1 MKYWFH
7 NHTRGSSSGNGTRGV
22 LKLSTVPKLLQ
33 PWQAYQNKFYDTKL
47 KHKVEE
53 SWKEYL
59 GQFPKGQKPEKT
71 LFEFRN
77 QMVQKFYREETDEIK
92 QEVEE
97 HRQAMKAS
105 KMGSDVSDD
114 NAKLQEYVPFLA
126 RLPILSPYLMFALQG
141 ASINSLAPF
150 RLRRRR

>member
-7 NHTRGSSSGNGTRGV
+7 NHTRGSSSGTGTRGV
-22 LKLSTVPKLLQ
+22 LKLSNIPKLLQ
-33 PWQAYQNKFYDTKL
+33 PWQAYQNKFYETKL
-47 KHKVEE
+47 KHIVEE
-53 SWKEYL
+53 SWSLYS

-77 QMVQKFYREETDEIK
+77 QLVQKLYREETDEIK

-97 HRQAMKAS
+97 HRQALKAS
-105 KMGSDVSDD
+105 KMASNVSDD

-126 RLPILSPYLMFALQG
+126 RLPILSPY
-141 ASINSLAPF
+141 
-150 RLRRRR
+150 